1 VEDYEEA
8 GAEAIVESCNALA
21 WLGGTRGRDADD
33 ASKALGNRTVLA
45 RSEGDTAPRTLL
57 GRRPDRGNQSLSE
70 TGVPLLYPDDLAAS
84 SRRRVVVS
92 VREARPMDLR
102 TRPFWADRALK
113 RLSRLPAPVAFAEA
127 PHETIAPAPT
137 PAAAPGPRP
146 TPRAAPVTAP
156 PASAAVTP
164 APDPRPAAA
173 TTRIAPATTAAPA
186 TRQPAPAPAAPPVPA
201 PGASG
206 SGTPPPPAPPQRS
219 ADAPQKVG
227 RPLKWTGLP

>member
-127 PHETIAPAPT
+127 PREISAPALT
-137 PAAAPGPRP
+137 PASTPSPRP

-156 PASAAVTP
+156 SVAATVTLPPATP
-164 APDPRPAAA
+164 ATAPRP
-173 TTRIAPATTAAPA
+173 AAPA

-201 PGASG
+201 PVAAG
-206 SGTPPPPAPPQRS
+206 SGTPPPPAPPAPPQRS